1 MGFLDK
7 AKAQATAAM
16 AQGQAKV
23 GAMQSNRSEGEL
35 YRALGEATYAAQRR
49 GGAADAVDAAIV
61 ALDAHFTQLAQQA
74 AAAPPQAW
82 QGGGA
87 PAGPPPGA
95 PQGQPYVPPPAGSP
109 AAPPA
114 GNFTLDDM

>member
-16 AQGQAKV
+16 AQGRAKV

-49 GGAADAVDAAIV
+49 GGGADAVDAAV
-61 ALDAHFTQLAQQA
+61 GALDAHFAQVAQQA
-74 AAAPPQAW
+74 AAAPAPAAW

-87 PAGPPPGA
+87 PAGPPTGA
-95 PQGQPYVPPPAGSP
+95 PQGQPYVPPSNP

-114 GNFTLDDM
+114 GNFTLDD

>member
-49 GGAADAVDAAIV
+49 GGAPDAVDAAIG
-61 ALDAHFTQLAQQA
+61 ALDAHFAQLAQQA
-74 AAAPPQAW
+74 AAAPPPGQ
-82 QGGGA
+82 
-87 PAGPPPGA
+87 PYVPPP
-95 PQGQPYVPPPAGSP
+95 GQPYVPPPASSP